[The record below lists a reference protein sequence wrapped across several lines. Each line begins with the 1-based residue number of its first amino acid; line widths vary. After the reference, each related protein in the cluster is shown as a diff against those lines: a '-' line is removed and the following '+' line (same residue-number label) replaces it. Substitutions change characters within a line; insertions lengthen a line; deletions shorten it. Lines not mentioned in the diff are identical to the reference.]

1 MQLDDNCFL
10 LFTVIYKHNE
20 MGNLNE
26 FKLWSCKIT
35 VYYSWTKIWN
45 NIHFNGLS
53 LVGVS
58 MQSTKYIIYIYIY
71 IYTHTH

>member
-1 MQLDDNCFL
+1 M
-10 LFTVIYKHNE
+10 
-20 MGNLNE
+20 NLNCE
-26 FKLWSCKIT
+26 AVKIT

-58 MQSTKYIIYIYIY
+58 MQSTKYIHVC
-71 IYTHTH
+71 IYTHTHIKYLHIHYTGQTEIFHLHY

>member
-26 FKLWSCKIT
+26 FKMWSCK
-35 VYYSWTKIWN
+35 N
-45 NIHFNGLS
+45 NWL
-53 LVGVS
+53 L
-58 MQSTKYIIYIYIY
+58 QLK
-71 IYTHTH
+71 